1 MSTKKQDLS
10 KVFIETEKQI
20 KPQET
25 TTEVQP
31 TSESTENKIRPS
43 RKDKRHIGGY
53 FTTDVYKQ
61 LKIIGVEKDMTMQDM
76 MAEAFNAFFKINDKP
91 PIA

>member
-1 MSTKKQDLS
+1 MQKKKLS
-10 KVFIETEKQI
+10 QVFIENENQL

-25 TTEVQP
+25 KTEVEP
-31 TSESTENKIRPS
+31 TPEPTENVRPS

-53 FTTDVYKQ
+53 FSDDVYKQ
-61 LKIIGVEKDMTMQDM
+61 LRILGIERDMTMQDL
-76 MAEAFNAFFKINDKP
+76 MAEAFNALFKLNDRP

>member
-1 MSTKKQDLS
+1 MANKKKLS
-10 KVFIETEKQI
+10 EVFIENENEL

-25 TTEVQP
+25 ETEVEP
-31 TSESTENKIRPS
+31 TPKPTENSVRPS

-53 FTTDVYKQ
+53 FSPDVYKQ
-61 LKIIGVEKDMTMQDM
+61 LRLIGVEKDMTMQDM

>member
-1 MSTKKQDLS
+1 MSAKKKDLS
-10 KVFIETEKQI
+10 EVFIENENQL

-25 TTEVQP
+25 VTEVKP
-31 TSESTENKIRPS
+31 VSESTDNKVRPS

-53 FTTDVYKQ
+53 FSTDVYKQ
-61 LKIIGVEKDMTMQDM
+61 LRIIGVEKDMTMQDM
-76 MAEAFNAFFKINDKP
+76 IAEAFNAFFKINDKP